1 MYVCVC
7 TCMCV
12 WGELCE
18 DWRDRPYWMEV
29 WGTVCVCVCVCVC
42 VWGVGSCRTD
52 GTLLGGGVGVYV
64 YVWGG
69 AV

>member
-1 MYVCVC
+1 MEVFVYVCVC

-29 WGTVCVCVCVCVC
+29 WGTVCVCVCVCV
-42 VWGVGSCRTD
+42 S
-52 GTLLGGGVGVYV
+52 GG
-64 YVWGG
+64 WG
-69 AV
+69 AVGLMGLY